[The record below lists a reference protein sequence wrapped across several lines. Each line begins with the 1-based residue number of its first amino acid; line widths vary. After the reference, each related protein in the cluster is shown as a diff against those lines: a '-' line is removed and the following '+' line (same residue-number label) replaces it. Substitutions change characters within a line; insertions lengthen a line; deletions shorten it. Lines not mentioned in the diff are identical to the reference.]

1 MPFAFQ
7 RRRGTTA
14 QHASFTGL
22 LGELTVDTDKDVVVV
37 HDGVTAGGF
46 PLAKENFFINNQTG
60 TSFTPAI
67 GDGGKIVELSNTSAI
82 TVTVPPNSAVAYPIG
97 TQIQLIQTNTG
108 QVTVA
113 PGAGVTINAN
123 PGLKIRGQWSAATL
137 VKRGPLISSNNW
149 VLVGDITA

>member
-37 HDGVTAGGF
+37 HDGATAGGF
-46 PLAKENFFINNQTG
+46 PLAKENFFINAQTG
-60 TSFTPAI
+60 TSYTSVLA
-67 GDGGKIVELSNTSAI
+67 DGGKIVELSNTSAI
-82 TVTVPPNSAVAYPIG
+82 TFTVPLNSSVAYAIG
-97 TQIQLIQTNTG
+97 TQIQLLQTNTG

-113 PGAGVTINAN
+113 GASGVTINAN

-137 VKRGPLISSNNW
+137 IKRATNTW

>member
-37 HDGVTAGGF
+37 HDGSTAGGF
-46 PLAKENFFINNQTG
+46 PLAKENFPINAQTG
-60 TSFTPAI
+60 TSYTPVLA
-67 GDGGKIVELSNTSAI
+67 DNAKIIELSNTSAI
-82 TVTVPPNSAVAYPIG
+82 TLTVPPNSSVAYPIG
-97 TQIQLIQTNTG
+97 SQIQLLQTNTG
-108 QVTVA
+108 QVTVV
-113 PGAGVTINAN
+113 GGSGVTINAN
-123 PGLKIRGQWSAATL
+123 PGLKVRGRWSAATL
-137 VKRGPLISSNNW
+137 IKRATDTW